1 MNKKIAVTFSLIL
14 ILLSCR
20 VSYQFN
26 GASIDY
32 SKVKTID
39 IQNFKN
45 QALDV
50 YPLLTQ
56 YFNEYIKDFYTRNTK
71 LQIVDNQASDLELE
85 GEITRYYLMPL
96 AVQDNAYASQTRLTM
111 EVRIRYRN
119 NTNPDEDT
127 EQTFSAYRDFASD
140 ELFTNVQ
147 DQLIEQLTKDIV
159 DQIFNATLSK
169 W

>member
-1 MNKKIAVTFSLIL
+1 MKRKIVVALSLLFIV
-14 ILLSCR
+14 ISCR

-26 GASIDY
+26 GASVDY
-32 SKVKTID
+32 SKIKTID
-39 IQNFKN
+39 IQNFQN

-50 YPLLTQ
+50 YPLLAQ
-56 YFNEYIKDFYTRNTK
+56 YFNEYIRDFYTRNTK
-71 LQIVDNQASDLELE
+71 LQVLENQPSDLELE

-119 NTNPDEDT
+119 NVNPDEDV
-127 EQTFSAYRDFASD
+127 EQTFSAYRDFESD
-140 ELFTNVQ
+140 QVLTNVQ
-147 DQLIEQLTKDIV
+147 DQLIEELTKDIV

>member
-1 MNKKIAVTFSLIL
+1 MKKKITVTLSLLFIVFS
-14 ILLSCR
+14 CK

-26 GASIDY
+26 GASVDY
-32 SKVKTID
+32 NKIKTID
-39 IQNFKN
+39 IQNFQN

-50 YPLLTQ
+50 YPLLAQ
-56 YFNEYIKDFYTRNTK
+56 YFNQYLRDYYTRNTK
-71 LQIVDNQASDLELE
+71 LQVLENQPSDLELE

-111 EVRIRYRN
+111 EVRIRFRN
-119 NTNPDEDT
+119 NVNPDEDV
-127 EQTFSAYRDFASD
+127 EQTFSAYRDFPSD
-140 ELFTNVQ
+140 EVLTNVQ
-147 DQLIEQLTKDIV
+147 DQLIEELTKDIV

>member
-1 MNKKIAVTFSLIL
+1 MKRKIVVALSLLFIV
-14 ILLSCR
+14 ISCR

-26 GASIDY
+26 GASVDY
-32 SKVKTID
+32 SKIKTID
-39 IQNFKN
+39 IQNFQN

-50 YPLLTQ
+50 YPLLAQ
-56 YFNEYIKDFYTRNTK
+56 YFNEYLRDFYTRNTK
-71 LQIVDNQASDLELE
+71 LQVLENQPSDLELE

-111 EVRIRYRN
+111 EVRIRFRN
-119 NTNPDEDT
+119 NVNPDEDV
-127 EQTFSAYRDFASD
+127 EQAFTAYRDFPSD
-140 ELFTNVQ
+140 EVLTNVQ
-147 DQLIEQLTKDIV
+147 DQLIEELTKDIV

>member
-1 MNKKIAVTFSLIL
+1 MKKSLFVAFSLLFIAV
-14 ILLSCR
+14 SCKI
-20 VSYQFN
+20 SYQFN

-32 SKVKTID
+32 TKVKSID
-39 IQNFKN
+39 IQNFQN

-50 YPLLTQ
+50 YPTLAQ
-56 YFNEYIKDFYTRNTK
+56 YFNEYLRDFYTKNTK
-71 LQIVDNQASDLELE
+71 LQVVSNQASDLELE

-96 AVQDNAYASQTRLTM
+96 AVQENAYASQTRLTM

-119 NTNPDEDT
+119 NVNPDEDV
-127 EQTFSAYRDFASD
+127 EQTFSAYRDFDSD
-140 ELFTNVQ
+140 QLFTSVQ
-147 DQLIEQLTKDIV
+147 DQLIEELTKDIV

>member
-1 MNKKIAVTFSLIL
+1 MIKKILVAFSLLFVL
-14 ILLSCR
+14 IACR

-32 SKVKTID
+32 NKVKSID
-39 IQNFKN
+39 IQNFQN

-50 YPLLTQ
+50 YPLLAQ
-56 YFNEYIKDFYTRNTK
+56 YFNEYLRDFYTRNTK
-71 LQIVDNQASDLELE
+71 LQVVNNQPTDLELE

-96 AVQDNAYASQTRLTM
+96 AIQDNAYASQTRLTM

-127 EQTFSAYRDFASD
+127 EQTFSAYRDFPSD
-140 ELFTNVQ
+140 QMLTSVQ
-147 DQLIEQLTKDIV
+147 DQLIEELTKDIV